1 MLYLDDSGCV
11 DSSRLD
17 LYLEANGYAALL
29 MVETVTDD
37 MLEFL
42 EYMRSMTSSPLSE
55 FDDTWSPLPQ
65 VMEDSASFVDVI
77 THKDNDRQNTIETL
91 TVDGGLFNFFT
102 TANCIEGK
110 NI

>member
-11 DSSRLD
+11 DSSRQD
-17 LYLEANGYAALL
+17 LYLEANGYAAML

-42 EYMRSMTSSPLSE
+42 EYMRSMTSTPLSE

-65 VMEDSASFVDVI
+65 VMEEASSFVDVI
-77 THKDNDRQNTIETL
+77 THKDNDRQNTINNTRGI
-91 TVDGGLFNFFT
+91 TK
-102 TANCIEGK
+102 ANRTR
-110 NI
+110 